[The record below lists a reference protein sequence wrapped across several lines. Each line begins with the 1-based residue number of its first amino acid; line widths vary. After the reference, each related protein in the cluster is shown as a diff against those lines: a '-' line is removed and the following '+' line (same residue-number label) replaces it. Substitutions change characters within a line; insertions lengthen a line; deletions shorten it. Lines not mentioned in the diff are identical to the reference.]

1 MLWCVKALPGIMN
14 SKDNLTIAKVL
25 ANTPW
30 GLQGKRLRIDLNQS
44 FTPGQ
49 WVSLSAPNNPKLGSR
64 MYSVASTPEDPWTDL
79 LYTLV
84 PNGVLTPW
92 MNQLKPGDL
101 VQVSP
106 PAGSFVP
113 KPIASLFI
121 AAGTGIAP
129 FLSMTNLIQAGWFSG
144 QSLQSRPWLLHSN
157 RSGQDLYGYHSFS
170 NLAAHGLIDY
180 LPFITGINLDSSQVI
195 SRDSDP
201 SQVTLPHQPTEFPE
215 PKRLRITTWIQD
227 HPNPQWFRSFQ
238 RIMICGSTQ
247 MILDIREVLLEK
259 GVDFQSLVSEVYF

>member
-1 MLWCVKALPGIMN
+1 MHWCVKVLLGIMN
-14 SKDNLTIAKVL
+14 SKHNQDEVRVL

-30 GLQGKRLRIDLNQS
+30 GLNGKRLRIDINQT

-49 WVSLSAPNNPKLGSR
+49 WVSLSAANNPRLGSR
-64 MYSVASTPEDPWTDL
+64 MYSIASSPEEPWTDL

-101 VQVSP
+101 VQVSR

-113 KPIASLFI
+113 KPIPSLFI

-129 FLSMTNLIQAGWFSG
+129 FLSMTKLIQTGWFS
-144 QSLQSRPWLLHSN
+144 QHSDQSRPWLLHSN
-157 RSGQDLYGYHSFS
+157 RSGQDLFGYHTFS
-170 NLAAHGLIDY
+170 ILSAHRLINY
-180 LPFITGINLDSSQVI
+180 QPFITGIHSDSFQVISRDLDSSQV
-195 SRDSDP
+195 
-201 SQVTLPHQPTEFPE
+201 TLSKPTELPE
-215 PKRLRITTWIQD
+215 PQRSRITTWIND
-227 HPNPQWFRSFQ
+227 HPNPQWFSSFK